1 MSEHYEPFLSP
12 GEVVIREVGTAA
24 LCREFK
30 IARSTAWRWTQP
42 KPRGTGG
49 IVPSCYHRPLLDLAQ
64 RIGANL
70 TSEDL
75 IAGRLKQQGCN

>member
-12 GEVVIREVGTAA
+12 GEVVIHEVGTAA

-42 KPRGTGG
+42 KPHGTGG

-64 RIGANL
+64 RVGANL
-70 TSEDL
+70 TPEDL
-75 IAGRLKQQGCN
+75 VAGRLKQQGCN